1 MKANRFALFSF
12 SMIVLLLGA
21 SFSYK
26 HFSDKEKEELLMK
39 TMMDGF
45 KNYHFNP
52 LKINDDFSNKAFDLY
67 LERLDNRKRFLT
79 AAEIEQLSA
88 YRSSID
94 EEING
99 EAEDALFDL
108 SNELIEKGI
117 TRARTFY
124 EKLID
129 VEHDFTIDESIEMDG
144 TKRKFASSE
153 KELEERWR
161 RVLKYELMSRISN
174 KKNKQEEELE
184 KDASERKE
192 DFKELSF
199 DEMVAEARK
208 ETKKVFGDWFDR
220 MEKVKRKERLEV
232 YLNTITNIY
241 DPHSGYYSPIEKQN
255 FDIGMSGKLEGIGA
269 RLQTEGDATKVT
281 EIITGGPAW
290 KEGSLEPN
298 DLILKVAQGDE
309 EPVDVSGML
318 INEVVTYIRGKKGT
332 VVNLTVKK
340 KDGSETII
348 SIVRDIVETGE
359 GFAKSLLLDSKG
371 AGIKNVGYIM
381 LPRFYADF
389 NDEDGRHCAEDVAQE
404 IKKLKEQGVEG
415 IILDLRDNGGG
426 SLRDVVKMTGLFI
439 EEGPV
444 VQVKARNFK
453 PRVLEDEDDRVLF
466 DGHLIVMVNQ
476 FSASASEILAAAVQ
490 DYNRGII
497 VGSASTFGKGTVQRF
512 VNLDDMVW
520 GNKEQKPLG
529 SVKMTIQK
537 FYRIN
542 GGATQLKGVESDIVL
557 PDRYQK
563 IDLGEKEYD
572 YAMEWTQID
581 PVKYAQKVRKVK
593 NLDKIRANSKKR
605 VSMNETFQMI
615 NADAARFERERD
627 ETDYS
632 LNLEEFRKE
641 IKEERAEAKRY
652 NEAIDKEVEGLGVR
666 NLPSD
671 IKIQAT
677 DEAKAESNE
686 KWISEIKKDIYL
698 QETLHIMKDM
708 MK

>member
-1 MKANRFALFSF
+1 
-12 SMIVLLLGA
+12 
-21 SFSYK
+21 
-26 HFSDKEKEELLMK
+26 MK

-79 AAEIEQLSA
+79 TDDIEQLSA

-99 EAEDALFDL
+99 DKEDALFDL

-117 TRARTFY
+117 ARARTFY
-124 EKLID
+124 DKLID

-161 RVLKYELMSRISN
+161 RVLKYELMNRISS
-174 KKNKQEEELE
+174 KKNKQEEELG

-241 DPHSGYYSPIEKQN
+241 DPHSGYYSPIDKQN

-298 DLILKVAQGDE
+298 DLIIKVAQGDE

-332 VVNLTVKK
+332 IVKLTVKK
-340 KDGSETII
+340 KDGSEAII
-348 SIVRDIVETGE
+348 SITRDIVETGE
-359 GFAKSLLLDSKG
+359 GYAKSLLLDSKG
-371 AGIKNVGYIM
+371 AGVKNVGYIM

-389 NDEDGRHCAEDVAQE
+389 QDEDGRHCAEDVAQE
-404 IKKLKEQGVEG
+404 IKKLKAQGVEG

-497 VGSASTFGKGTVQRF
+497 VGSTSTFGKGTVQRF

-581 PVKYAQKVRKVK
+581 PVKYSQKVRKVK

-632 LNLEEFRKE
+632 LNLEKFRKE
-641 IKEERAEAKRY
+641 IKEERAEAKKY

-671 IKIQAT
+671 IKIQAA

-686 KWISEIKKDIYL
+686 KWVSEIKKDIYL